1 MLEFIQYTKP
11 STVPMAEKKE
21 GLSLQRSN
29 LEERLVIM
37 KEACEGNPSLLT
49 EVEKLKSSC
58 LKG

>member
-1 MLEFIQYTKP
+1 MLEFIHYNKP
-11 STVPMAEKKE
+11 STVPTAEKNE
-21 GLSLQRSN
+21 GLSLLRN
-29 LEERLVIM
+29 LDERLEIL